1 MEMATIIVEEKSM
14 TDEEYREEFYRLM
27 AEIDA
32 IRAGFKE
39 RTSESLNFA
48 PNPSN

>member
-1 MEMATIIVEEKSM
+1 MATVIVEEKSM

-39 RTSESLNFA
+39 KDERIAQLRAESA
-48 PNPSN
+48 